1 MADALAPAPVKA
13 PRKRKGEITDVGRRW
28 CSICCSLP
36 TPQSVRPKV
45 VSLGKAGAMFEF
57 PCSVEGCE
65 GIVRLTGPE
74 LMAFQQAGMIAHV
87 PADLRAM
94 ARVQNRALK
103 LLETSDDDQTRV
115 QAGKLVLSVA
125 RDRLKM
131 AGMVPGGTP
140 SLTVNAETAQFVI
153 DPGDS
158 LDREMERMY
167 REQRTG
173 EREVPVEVVEPTPRP
188 KPSPTLPSTP
198 APETPAPDDFATDD
212 PGGWT

>member
-1 MADALAPAPVKA
+1 MADALAPAPAKA
-13 PRKRKGEITDVGRRW
+13 PPKKKAGSAVVERGW
-28 CSICCSLP
+28 CSECGSLP

-45 VSLGKAGAMFEF
+45 YAMGVRGVVFEF
-57 PCSVEGCE
+57 PCSSDGCE
-65 GIVRLTGPE
+65 GVVRLTGAQ
-74 LMAFQQAGMIAHV
+74 LIAFQQAGLIAKV

-94 ARVQNRALK
+94 ERVQRRALK
-103 LLETSDDDQTRV
+103 VLENADDDETRV
-115 QAGKLVLSVA
+115 QAGKLALSVA

-140 SLTVNAETAQFVI
+140 SLTVNAENAQIVI

-167 REQRTG
+167 REERTG

-198 APETPAPDDFATDD
+198 APETEPAPDIATDD